1 MGGCV
6 SSWTINAFGGT
17 KRIDAKNNF
26 DGEYD
31 EICAKFLSIP
41 DTQCRSAILTCIE
54 PMKATK
60 SARLRIGLQVRVH
73 QRRPFTERPSAALM
87 AGEAFTDPENRR

>member
-1 MGGCV
+1 M
-6 SSWTINAFGGT
+6 
-17 KRIDAKNNF
+17 
-26 DGEYD
+26 
-31 EICAKFLSIP
+31 
-41 DTQCRSAILTCIE
+41 CIE

-87 AGEAFTDPENRR
+87 AGERVKHSPIQKTEYEPAKGDKGVL

>member
-1 MGGCV
+1 MFSLLRLVLKINLKNCCTEMGGCV

-31 EICAKFLSIP
+31 
-41 DTQCRSAILTCIE
+41 
-54 PMKATK
+54 
-60 SARLRIGLQVRVH
+60 
-73 QRRPFTERPSAALM
+73 
-87 AGEAFTDPENRR
+87 